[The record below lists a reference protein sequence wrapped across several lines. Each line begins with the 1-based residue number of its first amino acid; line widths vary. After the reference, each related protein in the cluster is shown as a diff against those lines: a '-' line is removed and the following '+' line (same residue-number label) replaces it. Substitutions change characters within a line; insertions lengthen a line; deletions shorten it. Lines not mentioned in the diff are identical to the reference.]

1 MLLAIREKE
10 RILIALTRMSTHC
23 LRVNLLLRHHV
34 DRDLLTE
41 QALLCIELVLFIF
54 HWVISSKISKSLS
67 MNICLLQI
75 MLFTDLMKGKLV
87 LDRLTYHVSKFMNI
101 TEVDPSTHR
110 LRRSPILSIH
120 DDWHDQRL
128 LLGLGHLGTLYISIL
143 GLLRLLS
150 Q

>member
-1 MLLAIREKE
+1 
-10 RILIALTRMSTHC
+10 
-23 LRVNLLLRHHV
+23 
-34 DRDLLTE
+34 
-41 QALLCIELVLFIF
+41 
-54 HWVISSKISKSLS
+54 